1 MKYPWCEVDNADC
14 PALWGGSCTCRTCK
28 CEANLPNWNGEFTC
42 NHYPVPARYEVSC
55 PNSDEVFYLSEF
67 ELKSFD
73 KVCGLCNITY
83 EVSEVK

>member
-1 MKYPWCEVDNADC
+1 MNISCETNCEDC
-14 PALWGGSCTCRTCK
+14 ASFWGSSCQC
-28 CEANLPNWNGEFTC
+28 
-42 NHYPVPARYEVSC
+42 VPARYEVSC

-67 ELKSFD
+67 ELKSSD